1 MRVGVLGVGAVGAR
15 AVRQLATI
23 TDPPE
28 VVVTDRNPAKV
39 ERLGGGPGADR
50 RGCGAERVRPLR
62 RRRPGTRRRPTPA
75 WPRPTCEPGRR
86 SCPCPTTWPTW
97 TACCSSARSLASW
110 AARWWWAPPSR
121 PGLSGLL
128 ARYAGGRFDSVD
140 EIHVAAHGTGGPA
153 CARQHHRALA
163 GLALVWQDGMWIE
176 RASGSGRELCWFP
189 EPVDA
194 HDCYRAE
201 LADPLL
207 LVPAFP
213 GVRRVSARLSAT
225 RRDRVTARL
234 PMLRRP
240 HPEGTLG
247 GLRVEVRGTRD
258 GAREVEVLGAIDRPA
273 VAAGAVAAVAVTH
286 VLARGA
292 PTGVLGMADAR
303 LDTDGLLAELAFRGV
318 KAARYIGAKP
328 ELIAGRRRTTVDVLS
343 RSQILVAL
351 RADGQ
356 RDRPDRPHPAPAR
369 RPALHRQPPPA
380 GAGAGRVGRPPH
392 DPGDPPAAA
401 PTWPRAP
408 STATC
413 RSSSEPASSR
423 RSSRP
428 TSGPAS
434 SWPRTS
440 PSTTTT

>member
-23 TDPPE
+23 ADPPE
-28 VVVTDRNPAKV
+28 VVITDRNPAQV
-39 ERLGGGPGADR
+39 ERLASALAPTVVGVGPGEFGRLDVVVLCTAAPHAGLAEAHLRAGTSVVSVSDDVADVDR
-50 RGCGAERVRPLR
+50 LLQLGPLARDQGRTLIVGA
-62 RRRPGTRRRPTPA
+62 A
-75 WPRPTCEPGRR
+75 F
-86 SCPCPTTWPTW
+86 
-97 TACCSSARSLASW
+97 A
-110 AARWWWAPPSR
+110 

-128 ARYAGGRFDSVD
+128 ARYAAARFDSVD

-176 RASGSGRELCWFP
+176 RTSGSGRELCWFP
-189 EPVDA
+189 EPVNA

-201 LADPLL
+201 LVDPML

-213 GVRRVSARLSAT
+213 DVRRVSARLSAT

-292 PTGVLGMADAR
+292 PTGALGMADGR
-303 LDTDGLLAELAFRGV
+303 LDTAGLLAELAFRGV
-318 KAARYIGAKP
+318 KAARYTGSEA
-328 ELIAGRRRTTVDVLS
+328 
-343 RSQILVAL
+343 RS
-351 RADGQ
+351 
-356 RDRPDRPHPAPAR
+356 
-369 RPALHRQPPPA
+369 
-380 GAGAGRVGRPPH
+380 
-392 DPGDPPAAA
+392 
-401 PTWPRAP
+401 
-408 STATC
+408 
-413 RSSSEPASSR
+413 
-423 RSSRP
+423 
-428 TSGPAS
+428 
-434 SWPRTS
+434 
-440 PSTTTT
+440 